1 MEKYFEL
8 PSLGDLFLEH
18 TFYSLDGEPVLFVCK
33 DTSELRYLCSCC
45 QMYEEWVV
53 GQISE
58 SILLDLID
66 DKVTIRG
73 VFEDNCDTRFFVTW
87 DGEEFHL
94 DTDCPY
100 DALPKAGAKLELR
113 RAREGTYR
121 KTLEE
126 ANKRRKSI
134 SAAIDIAGTYVPL
147 IVPSMGAIS
156 LAAKA
161 IEMVVPALTPIA
173 GLQMEYLSTIQ
184 TCYKK
189 IYSNFAFHKPSSAN
203 VVVNEIV
210 ESTLE
215 ELTSALAK
223 TAELEFHEQ
232 SKCSA
237 GTKEEVQVAEIKWS
251 YQYAA

>member
-8 PSLGDLFLEH
+8 PGLGDLFLEH

-33 DTSELRYLCSCC
+33 SAAELRYLCSCC

-53 GQISE
+53 GQTSE
-58 SILLDLID
+58 SVLLDLID

-87 DGEEFHL
+87 NGEEFHF
-94 DTDCPY
+94 DTDCPN

-113 RAREGTYR
+113 RAKEGAYR

-134 SAAIDIAGTYVPL
+134 SAAIDFVRRMHYPL
-147 IVPSMGAIS
+147 SVPSIGTIS
-156 LAAKA
+156 LAAKD
-161 IEMVVPALTPIA
+161 IEMAVPALTPTA
-173 GLQMEYLSTIQ
+173 GLQTECFTTSY
-184 TCYKK
+184 
-189 IYSNFAFHKPSSAN
+189 FAFPKPNSAN
-203 VVVNEIV
+203 AAANEITKN
-210 ESTLE
+210 TLE
-215 ELTSALAK
+215 KLISDLLKKE
-223 TAELEFHEQ
+223 ELEFHEQ
-232 SKCSA
+232 SKCSTGA
-237 GTKEEVQVAEIKWS
+237 KEEVQAAEINRS